1 MGETNAVR
9 RCSLCGDR
17 RGNKRRDTH
26 KVLLAA
32 QPLGPLLLQQALQ
45 QVSGRVGDVG
55 LELQRL
61 VEDVVVHLG
70 RVAAV
75 ERRLQNSGRHMF
87 RLQQSWKSEKNS
99 RFGSGFDTHQAVE
112 HLVKNGSK
120 TPPVYCPVVWLLV

>member
-1 MGETNAVR
+1 MVLDFVLWERQTLSDAG
-9 RCSLCGDR
+9 LCAATD
-17 RGNKRRDTH
+17 KRQIRDTH
-26 KVLLAA
+26 KVVLAA

-75 ERRLQNSGRHMF
+75 ERRLQTVGGTCSDSGKVGKVR
-87 RLQQSWKSEKNS
+87 KIP
-99 RFGSGFDTHQAVE
+99 GSVAG
-112 HLVKNGSK
+112 
-120 TPPVYCPVVWLLV
+120 

>member
-1 MGETNAVR
+1 MI
-9 RCSLCGDR
+9 LFGDIKS
-17 RGNKRRDTH
+17 NNTH

-75 ERRLQNSGRHMF
+75 ERRLQNNGRHMF
-87 RLQQSWKSEKNS
+87 RLQQSWKSEEIS
-99 RFGSGFDTHQAVE
+99 MFGSGFDTHQAVE
-112 HLVKNGSK
+112 HLVENGSK
-120 TPPVYCPVVWLLV
+120 TPPVYRPVVWLLV

>member
-1 MGETNAVR
+1 M
-9 RCSLCGDR
+9 CGDG
-17 RGNKRRDTH
+17 RGNQRRDTH
-26 KVLLAA
+26 KVVLAA

-75 ERRLQNSGRHMF
+75 ERRLQTMGG
-87 RLQQSWKSEKNS
+87 K
-99 RFGSGFDTHQAVE
+99 
-112 HLVKNGSK
+112 
-120 TPPVYCPVVWLLV
+120 C